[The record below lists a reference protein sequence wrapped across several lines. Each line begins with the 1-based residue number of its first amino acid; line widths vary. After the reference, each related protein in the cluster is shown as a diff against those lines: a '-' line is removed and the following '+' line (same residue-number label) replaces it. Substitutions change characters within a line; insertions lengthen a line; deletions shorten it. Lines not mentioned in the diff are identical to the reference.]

1 MSKGLRLFDMHCDTA
16 VELFRSG
23 AELNDNDLH
32 ISLKK
37 ADVFDKY
44 IQLAAFFTYPNLPDE
59 EGWEVFLA
67 ALENF
72 KNQCTKY
79 GVKIILT
86 AEDLTEFDKSEEKF
100 AVILGIEDSRILSG
114 KLERVAEM
122 YGLGIRVAT
131 LLWGGPT
138 CIGGSHDTDDGL
150 TEFGKAAVCEMARVG
165 IIPDIS
171 HASFKSTDEIM
182 DICEEMGVSPVAT
195 HMNSYT
201 ERAHTRNLTNER
213 YIRLTKLGGVAGISL
228 CPPHLTDT
236 PQTSS
241 SDDVL
246 RHILRYRSLNEGGVG
261 FGCDYDGTN
270 TPPDLAD
277 ISALPTMSHLL
288 SKNSLTEEQI
298 HRIYYGNVF
307 DFMTK
312 NLPSGVE
319 K

>member
-1 MSKGLRLFDMHCDTA
+1 MSKGLRLCDMHCDTA
-16 VELFRSG
+16 VELYRSG
-23 AELNDNDLH
+23 ADLYDNNLH

-37 ADVFDKY
+37 ADVFEKY
-44 IQLAAFFTYPNLPDE
+44 IQLAAFFTYPDLSDE
-59 EGWEVFLA
+59 EGWKVFLA
-67 ALENF
+67 ALDSF
-72 KNQCTKY
+72 KKQCAKY

-86 AEDLTEFDKSEEKF
+86 ADDLTEFDKSEEKF

-114 KLERVAEM
+114 KLERVEEL
-122 YGLGIRVAT
+122 YTLGIRVAT

-150 TEFGKAAVCEMARVG
+150 TEFGKAAVREMARVG

-201 ERAHTRNLTNER
+201 ERSHTRNLTDER
-213 YIRLTKLGGVAGISL
+213 YMRLTNLGGVAGISL

-236 PQTSS
+236 PDSSS

-246 RHILRYRSLNEGGVG
+246 RHILRYRSLNESGVG

-270 TPPDLAD
+270 TPHDLAD
-277 ISALPTMSHLL
+277 ISALPTVAPLL
-288 SKNSLTEEQI
+288 SKNELTDEQT

-307 DFMTK
+307 EFMAK
-312 NLPSGVE
+312 NLLSGA
-319 K
+319 KK